1 MTIVARDF
9 PGPFETVDPAA
20 QINYTSPWGGAHN
33 RWVVPPPESVIV
45 EQMPSGAEFR
55 WVSPAAQQVLI
66 WHNMARETFH
76 HMGSLAQ
83 TNPEAG
89 ITFMRGVEY
98 LEAPGPEYLGLT
110 EERARE
116 LGLEG
121 FRLLQRDEFPDE
133 KVTWGCEYRTWCVNP
148 MVYCCFL
155 LRRFVLKGG
164 KISKREVRD
173 PAEIF
178 TFTDLGSVDVV
189 VNASGNG
196 FGDDKMFITRGTY
209 SPLSSCFCLLPCG
222 PNYQLRHN
230 FLSFSQARHA

>member
-1 MTIVARDF
+1 MPCSAGVIGLSSAIRLQEQGYAVTIVARDF

-33 RWVVPPPESVIV
+33 RWVVPPPGSLSV
-45 EQMPSGAEFR
+45 EQ
-55 WVSPAAQQVLI
+55 AQTE
-66 WHNMARETFH
+66 HNMALETFR
-76 HMGSLAQ
+76 HMDSLAR

-89 ITFMRGVEY
+89 VTFMRGVEY

-116 LGLEG
+116 LGLED
-121 FRLLQRDEFPDE
+121 FRLLRRDEFPDE

-164 KISKREVRD
+164 KINKREVRD

-178 TFTDLGSVDVV
+178 TFADLGSVDVV

-196 FGDDKMFITRGTY
+196 FGDDKMFITRGKY
-209 SPLSSCFCLLPCG
+209 SPFPPISASYPV
-222 PNYQLRHN
+222 
-230 FLSFSQARHA
+230 ARISA